1 MTEEYVTSCVVDMSN
16 KTIHIESNEGDEKT
30 VVCETVDQF
39 MNVLEV
45 IRASCPEDMIT
56 YGAAEL

>member
-45 IRASCPEDMIT
+45 VRASCEEDMIT
-56 YGAAEL
+56 YAPL